1 LKCILDICSEAASR
15 CRYTPTI
22 FAFFSVD
29 RRVVCRLV
37 RRDQRLVDLRVRVSE
52 MNPSPRSTV
61 YRYSPSQIAAGTL
74 STANTRACPSSQHV
88 QVLHEGL
95 WPALATA
102 LRSFFSV

>member
-1 LKCILDICSEAASR
+1 
-15 CRYTPTI
+15 
-22 FAFFSVD
+22 
-29 RRVVCRLV
+29 
-37 RRDQRLVDLRVRVSE
+37 
-52 MNPSPRSTV
+52 M